1 MTFYKSPDVPKMFH
15 MKKTCF
21 ILLLSITIL
30 FSCKKDSD
38 TQGDPPPATQ
48 EDIAT
53 IDNAVQSFMN
63 SHSIPGVSIAVT
75 KAGKL
80 VYAKS
85 YGKMSNTDNT
95 PVTNSSLYRIASVSK
110 PITSVGIMKMIEMN
124 LLTMDSK
131 VFGPGSILGEDYTTP
146 AGMHD
151 ITVRHLLHHTVG
163 SWGNDGNDPM
173 FQHPTYSHSQLIEWT
188 IANYPATAGRGTYKY
203 SNFGYCL
210 LGRIIEKLSGKTY
223 EQFIKDEVLA
233 PSGISN
239 MKLGGNTLADRLPN
253 EVIYTGQGGFDP
265 YVYNITRMDAHG
277 GWIGSA
283 TDLARFMVSVDG
295 FNTKPD
301 ILQTSTINTMITPS
315 VPASYYASGW
325 GVNNQNNWWHTGSL
339 PGTAAEIVRAQNGF
353 NWVILCNSRK
363 YNNSFDT
370 DLDNLLWPIV
380 TNANTPWQNI
390 DQF

>member
-1 MTFYKSPDVPKMFH
+1 
-15 MKKTCF
+15 
-21 ILLLSITIL
+21 
-30 FSCKKDSD
+30 
-38 TQGDPPPATQ
+38 
-48 EDIAT
+48 
-53 IDNAVQSFMN
+53 
-63 SHSIPGVSIAVT
+63 T

-95 PVTNSSLYRIASVSK
+95 PVTNSNLYRIASVSK

-210 LGRIIEKLSGKTY
+210 LGRIIEKLTGKTY

-239 MKLGGNTLADRLPN
+239 MKLGG
-253 EVIYTGQGGFDP
+253 
-265 YVYNITRMDAHG
+265 
-277 GWIGSA
+277 
-283 TDLARFMVSVDG
+283 
-295 FNTKPD
+295 
-301 ILQTSTINTMITPS
+301 
-315 VPASYYASGW
+315 
-325 GVNNQNNWWHTGSL
+325 
-339 PGTAAEIVRAQNGF
+339 
-353 NWVILCNSRK
+353 
-363 YNNSFDT
+363 
-370 DLDNLLWPIV
+370 
-380 TNANTPWQNI
+380 
-390 DQF
+390 